1 MAQPAMTSQT
11 DRFSVADLSAW
22 SAALQASTGRPLLV
36 HLNADTT
43 WLIQLPLPTSS
54 SVGHRTHFNL
64 LIDPWLRGPQ
74 SDVASWFSTQWHVVA
89 PSVDTLANLNQVLC
103 SLETGSN
110 QGQDGSQEWFIDAVA
125 ISHEFTDHCHKAT
138 LLELPPDTV
147 VFAAD
152 LAADLI
158 RSWNHFDSV
167 TTTPG
172 FSRDGSWKGIE
183 NKRLPSW
190 LRIARIITPNN
201 SLYYHSAIIVAFNL
215 SESSTDEAET
225 IVYSPHG
232 IAAPDLSF
240 LTSKSSALSTL
251 ALLHGMHDVSIMY
264 AKQLNL
270 GGLNGIDAVRA
281 SGAKYWI
288 ATHDEIKKGGGIIAP
303 LLMRTQ
309 YTVDQ
314 ARQHDH
320 AKGLQEETDTSVYK
334 FLDLSSGDGCI
345 LV

>member
-1 MAQPAMTSQT
+1 MTLQNH
-11 DRFSVADLSAW
+11 RFSVADLSGW
-22 SAALQASTGRPLLV
+22 SAALKASTARPVLV

-43 WLIQLPLPTSS
+43 WLIQLPLPNPSAT
-54 SVGHRTHFNL
+54 RTHFNL

-103 SLETGSN
+103 ALETGN
-110 QGQDGSQEWFIDAVA
+110 NNSQAGGKGWFIDAVA
-125 ISHEFTDHCHKAT
+125 VSHEFTDHCHKAT
-138 LLELPPDTV
+138 LLELPPTTT

-158 RSWNHFDSV
+158 RSWNHFDVV

-172 FSRDGSWKGIE
+172 FVEDANWQDIEGGS
-183 NKRLPSW
+183 LPSW
-190 LRIARIITPNN
+190 LRIGRVITPNN
-201 SLYYHSAIIVAFNL
+201 SLYYHSAVIIAFDL
-215 SESSTDEAET
+215 SPTSTGEAEAM
-225 IVYSPHG
+225 VYSPHG
-232 IAAPDLSF
+232 IEASDLSF
-240 LTSKSSALSTL
+240 LASKSSLLSTL
-251 ALLHGMHDVSIMY
+251 ALLHGLHDVSIMY
-264 AKQLNL
+264 TKQLNL

-314 ARQHDH
+314 ANQHDQKH
-320 AKGLQEETDTSVYK
+320 AVDNETGYK
-334 FLDLSSGDGCI
+334 FLDLASGDGYI

>member
-1 MAQPAMTSQT
+1 MTLQT
-11 DRFSVADLSAW
+11 HRFSVADLSAW
-22 SAALQASTGRPLLV
+22 SAALKTSTARPLLV

-43 WLIQLPLPTSS
+43 WLIQLPLPSPS
-54 SVGHRTHFNL
+54 ANRTHFNL

-103 SLETGSN
+103 ALETGS
-110 QGQDGSQEWFIDAVA
+110 QAGSKDWFIDAVA
-125 ISHEFTDHCHKAT
+125 VSHEFTDHCHKAT
-138 LLELPPDTV
+138 LMELPPATT

-158 RSWNHFDSV
+158 RSWNHFDVV

-172 FSRDGSWKGIE
+172 FVKDASWKDIE
-183 NKRLPSW
+183 GGSLPPW
-190 LRIARIITPNN
+190 LRIGRIITPNN
-201 SLYYHSAIIVAFNL
+201 SLYYHSAVIIAFDL
-215 SESSTDEAET
+215 SLTSTSEAEA

-232 IAAPDLSF
+232 IEASDLSF
-240 LTSKSSALSTL
+240 LATKSSSLSTL
-251 ALLHGMHDVSIMY
+251 ALLHGLHDVSIMY

-314 ARQHDH
+314 ANQHDQKQ
-320 AKGLQEETDTSVYK
+320 AVDNETRYK
-334 FLDLSSGDGCI
+334 FLDLASGDGYI